1 MLVYLSLIESDED
14 KSKFEKIYERYKGLM
29 FYTAMRI
36 LNHKQDAEDAVHQ
49 AFVSIIENLDKI
61 SEPECPKTR
70 AYVVIITERKA
81 LDITRRKSK
90 ISHLEFDESMFGTE
104 TPPLETN
111 ELADAILQLPATY
124 REIVLLRYYY
134 NYTTKEIAKMLG
146 MTGSA
151 TQKALWRAKTMLNRV
166 LNGGETREPGQKEL
180 DREGT
185 EGGGSTG
192 R

>member
-1 MLVYLSLIESDED
+1 MLIYLSMIESEDD
-14 KSKFEKIYERYKGLM
+14 KSKFEIIYERYKGLM
-29 FYTAMRI
+29 FYTAMQI
-36 LNHKQDAEDAVHQ
+36 LNHKQDAEDSVHQ

-70 AYVVIITERKA
+70 AYVVIIAERKA
-81 LDITRRKSK
+81 LDIIRRKSK

>member
-1 MLVYLSLIESDED
+1 
-14 KSKFEKIYERYKGLM
+14 M
-29 FYTAMRI
+29 FYTAMQI

-70 AYVVIITERKA
+70 AYVVIIAERKA
-81 LDITRRKSK
+81 LDIIRRKSK

-104 TPPLETN
+104 TPLLETN

-124 REIVLLRYYY
+124 REIVLLRYHY

-146 MTGSA
+146 LTGSA

-166 LNGGETREPGQKEL
+166 LNGGEKREPEQKEL
-180 DREGT
+180 DGDGT

>member
-1 MLVYLSLIESDED
+1 MLIYLSMIESEDD
-14 KSKFEKIYERYKGLM
+14 KSKFEIIYERYKGLM
-29 FYTAMRI
+29 FYTAMQI

-166 LNGGETREPGQKEL
+166 LNGGEKREPEQKEL
-180 DREGT
+180 DGEGT
-185 EGGGSTG
+185 EGGGGAG